1 MKFLFESRESFENYW
16 SLEKLDRE
24 VSDDLKLSEET
35 LAEIMRLYK
44 AHGLKDGDLDMDYSS
59 LYVAALKFG
68 VFSKEAIEKKV
79 GKLLVT
85 CVSQCGRVYDIKM
98 WFSYFSSTPLSQKEK
113 KVITDYIKENK
124 DSWVIKDYLEDYK
137 AILENIGEK
146 GIF

>member
-1 MKFLFESRESFENYW
+1 MKFLFESRKSFENYW

-98 WFSYFSSTPLSQKEK
+98 WF
-113 KVITDYIKENK
+113 
-124 DSWVIKDYLEDYK
+124 
-137 AILENIGEK
+137 
-146 GIF
+146 